1 VKKILLLCT
10 AVLVFALSLGVG
22 IQSVQ
27 ADSILFPYLSTQPG
41 VYSFVTIAN
50 EGQNEFATL
59 SGLHLYYGYKDVTA
73 GFPAVN
79 TCACNHHD
87 VQIESTPSDMLTFE
101 VGGKVVDGGNYF
113 LFENAGIDSTVGNPI
128 MMGGLTNHVGFLWVE
143 PLGNATASEMDERME
158 IWGWADVLDTAAN
171 MNLSYS
177 TNGLGSNDSTDP
189 DLSNS
194 YGAGMNWYRFAWEP
208 TTYVNTSWYIL
219 PVSNRD
225 EMTSGLGG
233 GIRRTIRANNGAA
246 FPGPG
251 AFDRDEQFFSGEKI
265 ATVRCLGVVNTGHL
279 LQPGPIASTLNGG
292 FLYAESWG
300 DKTTA
305 LDDVCDPNALY
316 DSGAVYAARI
326 QAVTAAAGMGTRQ
339 TIATEPMLNPI
350 YDIGFDVGP

>member
-1 VKKILLLCT
+1 MKKISLIFT
-10 AVLVFALSLGVG
+10 VALVFALSLGVG

-59 SGLHLYYGYKDVTA
+59 TGLHLSYGYKDVTA

-113 LFENAGIDSTVGNPI
+113 LFENAGLDTTVGNPT
-128 MMGGLTNHVGFLWVE
+128 MMGGLTNHIGFLWVE
-143 PLGNATASEMDERME
+143 PLGNATASEMDQRIE
-158 IWGWADVLDTAAN
+158 IWGWGDVLDTNAN
-171 MNLSYS
+171 MNFSYS

-189 DLSNS
+189 DLSAS
-194 YGAGMNWYRFAWEP
+194 YDQGMNWYRFAWEP

-219 PVSNRD
+219 PISTRD
-225 EMTSGLGG
+225 DMTPAAGG
-233 GIRRTIRANNGAA
+233 GIRRSIRANNGAA

-251 AFDRDEQFFSGEKI
+251 AFDRDEQFYSGEKL
-265 ATVRCLGVVNTGHL
+265 ATVRCLGVINTSHL

-300 DKTTA
+300 TKTTA
-305 LDDVCDPNALY
+305 LSDVCDPNEDY
-316 DSGAVYAARI
+316 DGGATYSARI
-326 QAVTAAAGMGTRQ
+326 QSVTAAAGMGTRQ
-339 TIATEPMLNPI
+339 TIGIEPMLNPT
-350 YDIGFDVGP
+350 YDVTFDVGP